1 MLPDSAAF
9 KLHSER
15 SVQASSRQFT
25 QDDSGDEASSPSTA
39 GGGRQSGR
47 VVGICQ
53 RNWRDY
59 VVTLPAKE
67 ASGVGGGKVSD
78 LQLPYPARAAWQQ
91 LCLHW
96 SALVSCSPNGPGQPA
111 AEYCNSDGG
120 KRGVK

>member
-1 MLPDSAAF
+1 LLPDSAAF

-53 RNWRDY
+53 RNWRDF

-67 ASGVGGGKVSD
+67 ASGVGGGKVSC
-78 LQLPYPARAAWQQ
+78 LQLPYPARGTLAAA
-91 LCLHW
+91 LP
-96 SALVSCSPNGPGQPA
+96 ALVSLGQLLPKRARPA
-111 AEYCNSDGG
+111 SS
-120 KRGVK
+120 RGLQ